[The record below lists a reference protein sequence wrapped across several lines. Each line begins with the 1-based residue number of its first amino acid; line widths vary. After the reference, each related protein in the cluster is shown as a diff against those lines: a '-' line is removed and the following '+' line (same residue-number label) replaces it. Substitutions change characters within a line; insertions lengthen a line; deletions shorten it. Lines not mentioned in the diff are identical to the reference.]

1 MIKVCAFLIGT
12 MIPLSMMAQTEDN
25 NDEAAIEAV
34 DSVIEAVDSVQDSHA
49 NQYDVELAKIELQ
62 KIKAE
67 QEYYVKTNGSANAAE
82 MIRRL
87 LSTLEDTMVPICICV
102 VFPIAVLLI
111 VFYNKRKKE
120 AARMAIIDKLID
132 KGEDVSEFIAA
143 EKKVDETPRRRGSKL
158 LIWGLILSIGG
169 LLVSVCIFILDFR
182 SGFKDINSIT
192 GYMLGLIPAGIGAAM
207 LLASHILHKWDEQ
220 AKNE

>member
-34 DSVIEAVDSVQDSHA
+34 DTVQDSHA

-67 QEYYVKTNGSANAAE
+67 QEYYVKTNRAANSEE
-82 MIRRL
+82 MFRRFMY
-87 LSTLEDTMVPICICV
+87 TLRDTMVPICICV
-102 VFPIAVLLI
+102 VLPIAVLLI

-143 EKKVDETPRRRGSKL
+143 EKKVTETPSRRGSQM
-158 LIWGLILSIGG
+158 LIWGMILLVGG

-182 SGFKDINSIT
+182 SGFKDLNSIT
-192 GYMLGLIPAGIGAAM
+192 GYMLGLIPAGIGAA
-207 LLASHILHKWDEQ
+207 LLLSSHILHKWDKQ

>member
-25 NDEAAIEAV
+25 NDAAAIEAV

-62 KIKAE
+62 KMKAE
-67 QEYYVKTNGSANAAE
+67 QEYYLKTNGSANSEE
-82 MIRRL
+82 MFRRFMN
-87 LSTLEDTMVPICICV
+87 TLRDTMVPICICV
-102 VFPIAVLLI
+102 VLPIAVLLI
-111 VFYNKRKKE
+111 VFYHKRKKE

-169 LLVSVCIFILDFR
+169 LLFCVCVFMVDFR
-182 SGFKDINSIT
+182 DSFEDDSIVAA
-192 GYMLGLIPAGIGAAM
+192 YMCGLIPAGIGAAM

>member
-25 NDEAAIEAV
+25 NDAAAIEAV
-34 DSVIEAVDSVQDSHA
+34 DSVQNSHA

-62 KIKAE
+62 KMKAE
-67 QEYYVKTNGSANAAE
+67 QEYYLKTNGSANSVN
-82 MIRRL
+82 ML
-87 LSTLEDTMVPICICV
+87 MGFMDTLDEILVPICICV
-102 VFPIAVLLI
+102 VLPIVVLLI

-120 AARMAIIDKLID
+120 TARMAIIDKLID

-158 LIWGLILSIGG
+158 LIWGLILTIGG
-169 LLVSVCIFILDFR
+169 LLFCVCVFMVDFR
-182 SGFKDINSIT
+182 DSFETDSIVA
-192 GYMLGLIPAGIGAAM
+192 GYMCGLIPAGIGAAM
-207 LLASHILHKWDEQ
+207 LLASHILHKWDKQ